1 MTNLTNV
8 IFLGTPGDDN
18 TTQLFTEF
26 ALEGNDILEGDDGND
41 TLRGFNGQDQIK
53 GEVGDDLIDGGAQR
67 DSLFGGVGDDLIF
80 GGSGDDSI
88 EGGADNDRIFAG
100 TGNDLI
106 YGDNAPPISPTPSDE
121 FFVEGNDFINAGA
134 GDDIV
139 FGQGGDDTVVGARGN
154 DLINGGLGDDLL
166 RGGLGEDTIRGSQG
180 NDVIFGGRD
189 NDEIFGGL
197 GEDTIVGGAG
207 SDTLTGGA
215 GADIFVFQ
223 PNTDLKN
230 FDIDVITDFNVNE
243 DKIDLSAFALNING
257 NDQFAFDD
265 FSNGLSQGLE
275 NAFFQVGSDVYIGS
289 RPELGYNLG
298 SLAGTGDVGNGLNE
312 SSIIIENINIDDLGN
327 ANFIFPGETPAL

>member
-8 IFLGTPGDDN
+8 IFLGTPGDDD
-18 TTQLFTEF
+18 TTKLFTEF

-139 FGQGGDDTVVGARGN
+139 FGQGGDDTLVGARGN

-180 NDVIFGGRD
+180 NDVIFGGRGD
-189 NDEIFGGL
+189 DEIFGGL
-197 GEDTIVGGAG
+197 GDDTIVGGPG

-215 GADIFVFQ
+215 GADVFIFQ
-223 PNTDLKN
+223 PDTDFRDLN
-230 FDIDVITDFNVNE
+230 VDIITDFDVHE
-243 DKIDLSAFALNING
+243 DKIDLSAFGLDITYDVFEFALTEG
-257 NDQFAFDD
+257 NQ
-265 FSNGLSQGLE
+265 SV
-275 NAFFQVGSDVYIGS
+275 FFQAGSDVVIASRPVLPFGIGS
-289 RPELGYNLG
+289 LGTDNPGNPLG
-298 SLAGTGDVGNGLNE
+298 IGLDPDTREIVQGVVLEDV
-312 SSIIIENINIDDLGN
+312 NIDDLGE
-327 ANFIFPGETPAL
+327 ANFIL